1 MRNALLLC
9 LVLFL
14 GMTWPH
20 PPAKVQAA
28 GDMLGTVLANIET
41 SSRKL
46 TGLQA
51 TISQQRTNQQ
61 LNIKD
66 VKQVGTLI
74 YKFGKD
80 RKIRIDYTQPQPK
93 VLAVTGDKG
102 ILFERDINQAY
113 VTTVSKFTAKYSSFA
128 LLSVINSVAQ
138 LKASFNPTFV
148 ATENFNGQPAS
159 HLTLVPKTPSN
170 YTKIDVWIDNRNW
183 LPVRQIFY
191 ERNGDYVEVTLTNLQ
206 MNPSLSDRQ
215 FEVDLGKAKIIR
227 G

>member
-1 MRNALLLC
+1 MRSALLLC
-9 LVLFL
+9 FVLFL
-14 GMTWPH
+14 GMTVPRQD
-20 PPAKVQAA
+20 ATVQAK

-46 TGLQA
+46 SALQA
-51 TISQQRTNQQ
+51 TISHQRTNQQ

-80 RKIRIDYTQPQPK
+80 RKIRIDYSQPQPK
-93 VLAVTGDKG
+93 ILAVTGDKG
-102 ILFERDINQAY
+102 ILFERDLNQAF
-113 VTTVSKFTAKYSSFA
+113 VSTVSKFAAKNNSFA

-138 LKASFNPTFV
+138 LKAAFNPTFV
-148 ATENFNGQPAS
+148 ATENFNGQAAS
-159 HLTLVPKTPSN
+159 KLTLTPKTASN
-170 YTKIDVWIDNRNW
+170 YSRIDVWIDNRNW

-191 ERNGDYVEVTLTNLQ
+191 EKNGDYVEVTLTNLQ

-215 FEVDLGKAKIIR
+215 FEVDLKNAKIIR